1 MKQKK
6 SIPEKGKPAAKSRAR
21 RRRGGRHHAPVSVLS
36 LVTPLCGWRQQ
47 QAALDTQAPIPIHAR
62 ATCTGRSKRSSTL
75 GGQSGIQS
83 TPGSEH
89 GTGAPESKRPTELLT
104 CTERAAGR
112 AEDRDRAVVDGIFS
126 SPMYSLLSAGEEEF
140 RWVPLPERGGDETR
154 SSSSRLG

>member
-112 AEDRDRAVVDGIFS
+112 AEGGGPRPGGSGWDLLVSYV
-126 SPMYSLLSAGEEEF
+126 LSAVCWGGG
-140 RWVPLPERGGDETR
+140 VPLGSPA
-154 SSSSRLG
+154 